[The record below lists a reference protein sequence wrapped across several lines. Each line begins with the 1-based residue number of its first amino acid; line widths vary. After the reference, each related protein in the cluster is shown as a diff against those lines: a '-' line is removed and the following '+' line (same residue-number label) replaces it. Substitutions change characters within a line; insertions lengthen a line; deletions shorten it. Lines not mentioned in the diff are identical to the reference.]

1 MAIVESAISAEIQA
15 LTQQLNG
22 GVSSNPDSE
31 KAFADG
37 LASIIKNAIVSAT
50 VTIPIGLVS
59 QGASP
64 TVIVNPAPIPMQNSI
79 T

>member
-1 MAIVESAISAEIQA
+1 MAIIEATISTEIQA

-37 LASIIKNAIVSAT
+37 LASIIKNAITSAT
-50 VTIPIGLVS
+50 VTIPSGLVS

-64 TVIVNPAPIPMQNSI
+64 TVIVNIAPIPMSNSI